1 METRF
6 RRASKP
12 TFDDEFIATGN
23 LADGDDSARKH
34 NAVMMAENALHQR
47 GQRFVSMLPGR
58 ARRRLQSS
66 LDRLDHSEQKQTG
79 TQPSIN

>member
-1 METRF
+1 MEMRF

-12 TFDDEFIATGN
+12 VFDDELIATGN

-47 GQRFVSMLPGR
+47 EQRFVSHDPAPGAASL
-58 ARRRLQSS
+58 ARQRRSA
-66 LDRLDHSEQKQTG
+66 
-79 TQPSIN
+79 